1 MIVAALDIRM
11 LSHNELFRHD
21 PVVQGDLLTSRELIT
36 GESLFK
42 STLSTGII
50 TQVLAGVWEA
60 QPVVVVV
67 EI

>member
-1 MIVAALDIRM
+1 MIVAALDIRV

-60 QPVVVVV
+60 NQW
-67 EI
+67 

>member
-1 MIVAALDIRM
+1 MIVAALDIRV